1 MATKKSAAS
10 TRKTTKKPASSAKK
24 TTTKVTTVKASTA
37 PAKVTAPAAR
47 VSKTS
52 RFKLSRAPLLAGSV
66 AEFIGTFMLAAI
78 VIITSGQPLFIMFA
92 LIAILLVVGGVSGG
106 HFNPA
111 ITIGALATRRISL
124 ARAASYIAAQVLGG
138 LMALVILNGF
148 ISAAPEVSQQAQAFG
163 QAAPSLFTPQDIAK
177 GKEWVVLAAELLG
190 TVLFAFG
197 VATAMR
203 KGSEVSRALTIAGS
217 LYVGLFIASTAASYV
232 GTSSV
237 LNPAVAAS
245 LQIFKQFELWP
256 VMVYAITP
264 LVGGVL
270 GFALSDL
277 LKEESES

>member
-1 MATKKSAAS
+1 MATKKTAAS

-24 TTTKVTTVKASTA
+24 TTTKVTTVKASAA
-37 PAKVTAPAAR
+37 PAR
-47 VSKTS
+47 VSKTT
-52 RFKLSRAPLLAGSV
+52 RFTLSRAPLLAGSV
-66 AEFIGTFMLAAI
+66 AEFLGTFMLAA
-78 VIITSGQPLFIMFA
+78 VVVITSGQPLFIMFA
-92 LIAILLVVGGVSGG
+92 LLAILLVVGGVSGG

-111 ITIGALATRRISL
+111 ITIGALATRRITL
-124 ARAASYIAAQVLGG
+124 ARAAAYIGAQVLGG
-138 LMALVILNGF
+138 LLALVVLNGF

-163 QAAPSLFTPQDIAK
+163 QAAPSLFSPQAITK

-190 TVLFAFG
+190 AVLFTFG

-203 KGSEVSRALTIAGS
+203 KKSEVTRAITVAGS
-217 LYVGLFIASTAASYV
+217 LYVALFIASTAASYV
-232 GTSSV
+232 GTSAV
-237 LNPAVAAS
+237 LNPAVATA

-277 LKEESES
+277 LKDESEN